1 MSKTK
6 EIFNQK
12 IKQINEFF
20 DKQHYLK
27 KGRRSG
33 ASVFQMLRCKSI
45 KYKEN
50 IESAQSE
57 LSAELAQRV
66 EFRFHTL
73 VACAIGARVKKFYSF
88 GTSYRVVQSC
98 NPRLKRRLAR
108 LGDVGKKSANTNST
122 NVIGKCAEVKAA
134 NQILRKS
141 KKLDVPEIELT
152 PAIRPRTLERIPRC
166 PNCVVVFGPE
176 K

>member
-1 MSKTK
+1 MSKM
-6 EIFNQK
+6 EK
-12 IKQINEFF
+12 IVKRIEQINEFF
-20 DKQHYLK
+20 DKQHYLE

-33 ASVFQMLRCKSI
+33 ASVFRMLRYKSI

-57 LSAELAQRV
+57 LSAELAQSV
-66 EFRFHTL
+66 QFRFHTL

-98 NPRLKRRLAR
+98 DPRLKIRLTH
-108 LGDVGKKSANTNST
+108 LGHVGKPSIITNSK

-134 NQILRKS
+134 NQILRKD
-141 KKLDVPEIELT
+141 KKLDVPAIELT
-152 PAIRPRTLERIPRC
+152 PAIRPRTLEIIPRC
-166 PNCVVVFGPE
+166 PNCVAVFGSE